1 MSDARTLAK
10 EHGLTL
16 ADVAE
21 LIAPPKPRK
30 WADLDDRADEVRAAI
45 DLNTEKTG
53 EAVDEP
59 RTEVEGDP
67 LPAEPEPYVAPAP
80 VGELT
85 DHKQP
90 GRRVT
95 AWFVRQ

>member
-1 MSDARTLAK
+1 MSNAKTLAK

-30 WADLDDRADEVRAAI
+30 WADLDDRADEVRAA
-45 DLNTEKTG
+45 L
-53 EAVDEP
+53 DEP
-59 RTEVEGDP
+59 RTEVEGDT
-67 LPAEPEPYVAPAP
+67 LPAEPYVAPAP